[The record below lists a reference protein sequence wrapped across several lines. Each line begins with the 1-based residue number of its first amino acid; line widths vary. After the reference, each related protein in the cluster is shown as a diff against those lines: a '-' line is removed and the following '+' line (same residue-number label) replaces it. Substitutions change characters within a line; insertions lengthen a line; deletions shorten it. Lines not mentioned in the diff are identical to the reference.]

1 MSFGEFW
8 SVAVCDSWILA
19 TKSRASSLAMYE
31 YLYRENIGEGGSAKN
46 IVAIKKVA
54 NEGRYSGQFNF

>member
-1 MSFGEFW
+1 M
-8 SVAVCDSWILA
+8 AVSDSWILA

-31 YLYRENIGEGGSAKN
+31 YLYRENIGEGGSATN